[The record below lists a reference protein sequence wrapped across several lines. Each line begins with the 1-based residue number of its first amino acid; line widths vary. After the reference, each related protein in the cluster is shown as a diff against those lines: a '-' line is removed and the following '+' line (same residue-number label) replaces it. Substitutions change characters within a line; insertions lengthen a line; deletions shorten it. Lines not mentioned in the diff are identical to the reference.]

1 MRTQD
6 HAQVDQPATS
16 QPTPRRRLVVLAG
29 VLVLV
34 ALVVALAGALFR
46 GPGEQPAP
54 AVEQQRPA
62 PAPAGAVTPGQPDV
76 SQAQFTVAA
85 AKAAFVV
92 IQERRGEAFVKVD
105 PSILPTIYTPTCQ
118 CLAEDQRSL
127 QKERQAGYHLE
138 EATFKILSLRVVS
151 LDRSTK
157 SASLQATM
165 SFGAGR
171 YVDVNGD
178 VRYVEKA
185 RGPQTF
191 RTILAWSDGRWRV
204 AEVR

>member
-1 MRTQD
+1 MRTQ
-6 HAQVDQPATS
+6 APARIGQPAPS
-16 QPTPRRRLVVLAG
+16 RPSPTRRRLVWVA

-34 ALVVALAGALFR
+34 ALAVALAGALLR
-46 GPGEQPAP
+46 GPAEQPAP
-54 AVEQQRPA
+54 ALEQRQAPTVTAGATA
-62 PAPAGAVTPGQPDV
+62 PAQPDA
-76 SQAQFTVAA
+76 SQQPFTAA
-85 AKAAFVV
+85 SAEAAFVA

-105 PSILPTIYTPTCQ
+105 PSILSTIYTPTCQ

-127 QKERQAGYHLE
+127 QMERQRGYHLE
-138 EATFKILSLRVVS
+138 QADFKVLSVKVVS

-165 SFGAGR
+165 RFGAGR
-171 YVDVNGD
+171 YVDAQGNL
-178 VRYVEKA
+178 RYVERA

-191 RTILAWSDGRWRV
+191 RTILAWGGGRWRV